1 MLTCAPSFTIQIEGK
16 RMMSNR
22 LRRSRENQRTSL
34 RRCCLAERLERRD
47 LMSVG
52 LTLGDYYSSG
62 KGEGLAFQELS
73 GFELATTYGTII
85 EGHTF
90 NSALTGSDRA
100 TGQSPVRPG
109 FSFGLEELVGYNRS
123 KGGPNPWMPG
133 SDPQYIMLNASFS
146 ASTASTILGGV
157 KSYNDAIG
165 VDIYERPVESIL
177 EQAADSGLSTGVV
190 TSAPITHA
198 TPAAAY
204 AHTNTRL
211 KYDAPFPALDNILQ
225 QGLLLSRPTVLLGG
239 GHPVEVSA
247 EEYVTP
253 ETRAALRDPPDPNGY
268 GYTFVERGP
277 NAAVTLSTVAA
288 GINPEEGERLLG
300 LYGARGQLG
309 NLPWQSANGD
319 FSNTGLYGRT
329 ATTRPLDPGE
339 TDAQFIAREI
349 NENPTLAELT
359 QTALDVL
366 GKDEDG
372 FFALIEGGGI
382 DFAAHDNSLDNIIGE
397 TLAFDAAVETVV
409 NWTRDNGGWRE
420 NLLIVTA
427 DHDQYLT
434 LNDDFPELLARE
446 GAEAMTA
453 QPNPNLAGHFWG
465 PDPSVKYGWQ
475 WHTNRTVPV
484 YYQGP
489 SNIMRILDRKTSL
502 GYEAYGI
509 AVPGVRGIVDQ
520 VHLYQTLDAAL
531 NMPKSTVKNIIVMIG
546 DGMGWEMARAGA
558 IQKQMNES
566 GFAIQ
571 SGGSLVVH
579 GTQGN
584 DLIWVQLRQNGDMV
598 VKLGYATVGTFSA
611 ADVSQIIVHA
621 LGGNDRVRIM
631 SSISAIVFGGDGNDH
646 LGGGKG
652 RDMLIGG
659 AGRDQLDGGNDDDV
673 LVGGA
678 TSLDNDADFLL
689 AAFAGWRGPGAYNT
703 RADALVSLLTALDD
717 SFADELQGKDG
728 LDLFFAGV
736 GDSHDRKGSERKI

>member
-1 MLTCAPSFTIQIEGK
+1 
-16 RMMSNR
+16 MMSNR
-22 LRRSRENQRTSL
+22 LRRSRKNQRRSL
-34 RRCCLAERLERRD
+34 SRCCLAEPLERRL

-52 LTLGDYYSSG
+52 MTLGDYYTSG
-62 KGEGLAFQELS
+62 KGGGLAFQKLS
-73 GFELATTYGTII
+73 GYELATTYGTII
-85 EGHTF
+85 DGNTF
-90 NSALTGSDRA
+90 NSALTGSDPA

-109 FSFGLEELVGYNRS
+109 FSFGLEELVGYDRR
-123 KGGPNPWMPG
+123 KGGPNPWTPG
-133 SDPQYIMLNASFS
+133 TDPEYLKLNASFS

-165 VDIYERPVESIL
+165 VDIYERPVESIIK
-177 EQAADSGLSTGVV
+177 QAADSGMSTGVV
-190 TSAPITHA
+190 TSVPITHA

-204 AHTNTRL
+204 AHTNSRL

-225 QGLLLSRPTVLLGG
+225 QGLRHSLPTVLLGG
-239 GHPVEVSA
+239 GHPVEVSG
-247 EEYVTP
+247 EQYITP
-253 ETRAALRDPPDPNGY
+253 ETVAALRDPTDPNGY

-277 NAAVTLSTVAA
+277 NAAATLSTVAA
-288 GINPEEGERLLG
+288 GIDPEAGERLLG
-300 LYGARGQLG
+300 LYGARGQSG
-309 NLPWQSANGD
+309 NLPWQTASGD

-349 NENPTLAELT
+349 NENPTLSELT
-359 QTALDVL
+359 QAALDVL

-372 FFALIEGGGI
+372 FFALIEGGAI

-397 TLAFDAAVETVV
+397 TLAFDAAVQTVV
-409 NWTRDNGGWRE
+409 DWIGDHGGWRE

-434 LNDDFPELLARE
+434 LNADFPELLARE
-446 GAEAMTA
+446 GAEALTA
-453 QPNPNLAGHFWG
+453 QPDPDLAGHFWG

-475 WHTNRTVPV
+475 WHTNRPVPV
-484 YYQGP
+484 HYQGP

-509 AVPGVRGIVDQ
+509 AVRGVRGLVDQ
-520 VHLYQTLDAAL
+520 VHLYQTMEAAL
-531 NMPKSTVKNIIVMIG
+531 NMPRSTVKNIIVMIG
-546 DGMGWEMARAGA
+546 DGMGWEMARAAA
-558 IQKQMNES
+558 IQKQMNER

-571 SGGSLVVH
+571 SGGRLVVH

-584 DLIWVQLRQNGDMV
+584 DLVWVQQRQNGDVV
-598 VKLGYATVGTFSA
+598 VKLGYATLGTFSA

-621 LGGNDRVRIM
+621 LGGNDRVRIF
-631 SSISAIVFGGDGNDH
+631 SNSNISAIVFGGNGNDD
-646 LGGGKG
+646 LVGGAG
-652 RDMLIGG
+652 RDLLIGG
-659 AGRDQLDGGNDDDV
+659 AGRDELGGRNDDDV

-678 TSLDNDADFLL
+678 TSLDSDVDLL
-689 AAFAGWRGPGAYNT
+689 SAAFAGWRGPGAYHT
-703 RADALVSLLTALDD
+703 RADALASLLTTLDD

-736 GDSHDRKGSERKI
+736 GDSHDRKGSERVS